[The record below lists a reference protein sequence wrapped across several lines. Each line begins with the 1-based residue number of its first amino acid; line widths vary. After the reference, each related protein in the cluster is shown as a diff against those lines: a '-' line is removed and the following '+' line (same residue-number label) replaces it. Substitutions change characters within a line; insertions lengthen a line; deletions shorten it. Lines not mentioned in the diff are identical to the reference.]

1 MASMCQEDC
10 HVVGSG
16 ALPIL
21 PVSQASV
28 SESWLLLCH
37 LAGDGLV
44 MVVGANPVPG
54 MSLEMDFLH

>member
-16 ALPIL
+16 ALTIL
-21 PVSQASV
+21 PVSQASA

-44 MVVGANPVPG
+44 MVVGANPVC
-54 MSLEMDFLH
+54 L